1 MLLHLISS
9 SSTPLVGQIVD
20 GLARLIG
27 EGHLRPGAKVPS
39 IRQFAQTHGVSV
51 FTVVDAYDRL
61 VAGGLLVS
69 KPHLGFFVRQR
80 QATEDIPPE
89 RTGLHAAG
97 FDAQWY
103 LRSIFEH
110 RHLRIKAGCGWL
122 PSDWLFEEGLRRSLR
137 ALAADDADLGG
148 YGDPKG
154 YPPLRQYI
162 SDSLSE
168 HAVHVSPSQVLL
180 TQGSSQALDL
190 AVRRI
195 VRPGDW
201 VLVDEPGYA
210 NQLFSLRLQGARL
223 LGVPRTPQ
231 GYDLP
236 ALEQL
241 LVTHRPKVFFT
252 QPRLQSP
259 TGAVAQLAQLHRVL
273 QLAETH
279 DFTIVE
285 NDIYVDLDPDPRPS
299 LASLDQLQRVITV
312 GSYSKTISPNI
323 RVGYLIAHPDMV
335 EDLAQLKMVSGL
347 TSAEFGER
355 LAHGALTDGRW
366 RKHLKGLRER
376 LSRAHDET
384 GSWLERMGFELFA
397 QPKAGMF
404 LWARHPALPDSL
416 PVSQGATERE
426 IMLGP
431 GHLFGVDFRQT
442 SPWMRFNVAFCQS
455 EELRR
460 FLEETVSTARSED

>member
-1 MLLHLISS
+1 MLLHLTPS
-9 SSTPLVGQIVD
+9 SSTPLVGQIVE

-27 EGHLRPGAKVPS
+27 EGHLRPGTKLPS

-51 FTVVDAYDRL
+51 FTVVEAYDRL
-61 VAGGLLVS
+61 VAVGLLVS
-69 KPHLGFFVRQR
+69 KPHSGFFVRQR
-80 QATEDIPPE
+80 LATEEATPE

-97 FDAQWY
+97 FDTQWY

-122 PSDWLFEEGLRRSLR
+122 PGDWLFEEGLRRSLR

-168 HAVHVSPSQVLL
+168 HEVHVSPGQVLL

-201 VLVDEPGYA
+201 VLVDDPGYA
-210 NQLFSLRLQGARL
+210 NQLFSLRMQGARL

-241 LVTHRPKVFFT
+241 LTTHRPKVFFT

-259 TGAVAQLAQLHRVL
+259 TGSVAQLSHLHRVL

-376 LSRAHDET
+376 LGQAHATTAQWLT
-384 GSWLERMGFELFA
+384 GLGFELFA
-397 QPKAGMF
+397 EPKAGMF
-404 LWARHPALPDSL
+404 LWARHPGLPDSL
-416 PVSQGATERE
+416 PVSQQATERD

-455 EELRR
+455 DELRR
-460 FLEETVSTARSED
+460 FLQETLSTPRSEV